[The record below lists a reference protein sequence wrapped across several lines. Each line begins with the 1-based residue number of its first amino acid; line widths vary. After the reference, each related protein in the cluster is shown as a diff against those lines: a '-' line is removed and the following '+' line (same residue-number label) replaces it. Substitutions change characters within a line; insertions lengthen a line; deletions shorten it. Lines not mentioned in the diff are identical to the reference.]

1 MQTPGAAFP
10 AFYWP
15 DLAASSLF
23 YSSATGGQVRAKLS
37 VASGQIPQGHQH
49 MEVTGNVSVT
59 SVHPH
64 SLPTSPAAR
73 DL

>member
-23 YSSATGGQVRAKLS
+23 CSSATGGQARDKLS
-37 VASGQIPQGHQH
+37 LAWGQITQGHQH
-49 MEVTGNVSVT
+49 MQVTGNVSVT
-59 SVHPH
+59 SVHPN
-64 SLPTSPAAR
+64 SLPASAAAR
-73 DL
+73 HL